1 LKNPDSQGK
10 VALIPARGGSRRIP
24 GKNKR
29 EFHGRP
35 MIAWPIAAAQS
46 SGLFEEIL
54 VSTDDDDI
62 AVIAEKHGAIVPFRR
77 PAALSNDHA
86 GTDPVILHALN
97 WLASEGRGP
106 KYLCCIYPTAP
117 LLTGSVITE
126 VFSAMQESQA
136 HSAFTATTFAHPTW
150 RALHRMG
157 DGFVEYQWSE
167 HRDTRSQDLPELIH
181 DAGQCY
187 WVEVAA
193 YRRDP
198 RLINNRTV
206 PVMLPRWRAQDI
218 DTEEDWQMTERL
230 VAVINQTEA
239 DKSG

>member
-1 LKNPDSQGK
+1 LKSPDSQGK

-35 MIAWPIAAAQS
+35 MIAWSIAAAQS

-62 AVIAEKHGAIVPFRR
+62 AVIAEKHGAVAPFRR

-126 VFSAMQESQA
+126 VFSAMQEGQA
-136 HSAFTATTFAHPTW
+136 HSAFTATTFAHPVW
-150 RALHRMG
+150 RALRRKNNG
-157 DGFVEYQWSE
+157 CVDYQWPE
-167 HRDTRSQDLPELIH
+167 HRATRSQDLPELIH

-193 YRRDP
+193 YHRDP
-198 RLINNRTV
+198 RLINDRSI
-206 PVMLPRWRAQDI
+206 PVVLPRWQVQDI
-218 DTEEDWQMTERL
+218 DTEEDWAMAERL
-230 VAVINQTEA
+230 FTLQQSNE
-239 DKSG
+239 K